1 MLGMLLATGAAR
13 TWWPMFIAAVLV
25 FLAGTEIRV
34 RAEDRLLAGRF
45 QESFTAYRSRV
56 RAYIPFIR

>member
-1 MLGMLLATGAAR
+1 MLLATGAAW
-13 TWWPMFIAAVLV
+13 TWWPMLVAALIP

-34 RAEDRLLAGRF
+34 RSEHRLLGERF
-45 QESFTAYRSRV
+45 QESFIAYRSRV